1 MRLETAAP
9 TRRRRISLTP
19 LVDVVFLLMLFFVLA
34 GRFEPLLEL
43 DLAGAG
49 GGPAVADAPAASTVV
64 VRLAAD
70 GARLA
75 GTTTPLD
82 DWLRAPDVPV
92 GETRV
97 LFSLAADATVD
108 DLVSWS
114 DRFRAA
120 GFHRFAYLE

>member
-1 MRLETAAP
+1 MRLETAARA
-9 TRRRRISLTP
+9 RRRRISLTP

-43 DLAGAG
+43 DLAGTG
-49 GGPAVADAPAASTVV
+49 GGTAVPDAPAASTVV
-64 VRLAAD
+64 VRLAGD

-75 GTTTPLD
+75 GIATPLA

-92 GETRV
+92 GESRV
-97 LFSLAADATVD
+97 LFSLADDVTVA
-108 DLVSWS
+108 DLVGWI